1 MAHAAHHSPSPR
13 QARTALLL
21 HAGIYCAVNVLLVLI
36 NLWTA
41 GGYWFQWPLLG
52 WGAGLALHA
61 WLVASRVGL
70 RPSELDRGA
79 APPGAVQPREEVR
92 DDGDGV

>member
-1 MAHAAHHSPSPR
+1 MAHAAHHTPSPR

-36 NLWTA
+36 NLWTD
-41 GGYWFQWPLLG
+41 GDYWFQWPLFG

-61 WLVASRVGL
+61 WVVASRVGL
-70 RPSELDRGA
+70 RPSGLDRGA
-79 APPGAVQPREEVR
+79 APQSREEGR
-92 DDGDGV
+92 EDGGGV